1 MGLVTASPVGVAA
14 GWFSV
19 EESKMSL
26 YLSILFSL
34 SPSLCLLLSVSLSLC
49 VCFPA
54 PHGGIQHHPR
64 NRASNATSL
73 TDKNAVIL
81 TFSPAPL
88 ALLTPERAVFS
99 DQTPSPTPPL
109 LLQPFQR
116 GWQPAT
122 PVKCARFLLLM
133 VTSWRFV
140 FFESASS

>member
-73 TDKNAVIL
+73 TDKNAVIHI
-81 TFSPAPL
+81 FSGASGSPYARARSVFRPDPVTNATAAAPTVSTWL
-88 ALLTPERAVFS
+88 AASNACKECPIFAADGDFVAVRV
-99 DQTPSPTPPL
+99 L
-109 LLQPFQR
+109 
-116 GWQPAT
+116 
-122 PVKCARFLLLM
+122 
-133 VTSWRFV
+133 
-140 FFESASS
+140 